1 MVDHGSMIES
11 EKDKGTSDNERF
23 IYSELVKNIQI
34 RTTKANRTQFAWL
47 GSLAELKDLFKSA
60 LDIEGSWSARQLK
73 QVKSK

>member
-1 MVDHGSMIES
+1 MIES
-11 EKDKGTSDNERF
+11 EKDKGTSDDKRF

-60 LDIEGSWSARQLK
+60 LDIEGS
-73 QVKSK
+73 